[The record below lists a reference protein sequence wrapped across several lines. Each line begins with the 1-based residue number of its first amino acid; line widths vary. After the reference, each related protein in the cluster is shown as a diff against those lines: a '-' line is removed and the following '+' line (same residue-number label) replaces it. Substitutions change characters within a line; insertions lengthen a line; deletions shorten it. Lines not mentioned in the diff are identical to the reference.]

1 MRSLGMAVAAVAGL
15 WAMPA
20 AQAQSAPAPATE
32 AQPPCARDLVCANDP
47 QSVFAAMDKAG
58 YRPKL
63 TTDAEGDP
71 MIESDESSYHFDVYF
86 YGCDK
91 QHKDCDSLRF
101 EALFEKA
108 PENTPEFAN
117 KWNAGKR
124 FLQAYIR
131 DDGQMG
137 LSHDVAMIGGLNQRN
152 FGDVLDWWD
161 SQLGELAKFFKTEL
175 NLPDPPATP
184 EKK

>member
-1 MRSLGMAVAAVAGL
+1 MGKVLMAAMAVAGFWAV
-15 WAMPA
+15 PA
-20 AQAQSAPAPATE
+20 AQAQSAAAQ
-32 AQPPCARDLVCANDP
+32 QPPCGKDQVCANAP
-47 QSVFAAMDKAG
+47 QSVFAVMEKAG
-58 YRPKL
+58 YKPKM
-63 TTDAEGDP
+63 TTDGQGDP

-91 QHKDCDSLRF
+91 AHANCDSLRF

-124 FLQAYIR
+124 FMQAYIR

-137 LSHDVAMIGGLNQRN
+137 VAYDVAMIGGLNQRN

-161 SQLGELAKFFKTEL
+161 SQLSDLAKFFKSEL
-175 NLPDPPATP
+175 NLPDAPA